1 MGVFTKQSELSVGKL
16 TEGEIIDRFVATL
29 ADACPAF
36 PAGPGGDCAILPAT
50 QERPFRV
57 ATIDSVVFGR
67 HFDLSCPGEKA
78 GAKLI
83 QRNLSDL
90 AAAGATPG
98 DALLS
103 ILMGPDVEVKWLEDF
118 AYGAGRA
125 AAQAGLKL
133 VGGDVCRTAPGTFSA
148 TLAVQGFAY
157 RVLTRRTAQVGDVL
171 FVTGHLGGSIYGH
184 HLNFKARLAEGEWLC
199 AQGAV
204 TACTDLS
211 DGLGKDLPGL
221 LGPKLDALV
230 DLKKLPISEAATKL
244 ARQDGKPALEHALQD
259 GEDYELLFTVRADQA
274 DFIAATFTKTFP
286 GTPLTTIGTIAKG
299 NGRLCDA
306 VDQQPI
312 KAQGFS
318 HFG

>member
-16 TEGEIIDRFVATL
+16 TEGEIIQRFVTTL
-29 ADACPAF
+29 ADACPPF
-36 PAGPGGDCAILPAT
+36 PAGPGGDCAILPAS

-67 HFDLSCPGEKA
+67 HFDLSCSGEKA

-103 ILMGPDVEVKWLEDF
+103 ILMGPDVDAQWLEDF
-118 AYGAGRA
+118 AYGAGRTA
-125 AAQAGLKL
+125 ARAGLKV

-148 TLAVQGFAY
+148 TLAVQGFAN
-157 RVLTRRTAQVGDVL
+157 RVLTRRTAQAGDVL

-184 HLNFKARLAEGEWLC
+184 HLNFQARLAEGEWLC

-211 DGLGKDLPGL
+211 DGLAKDLPGL
-221 LGPKLDALV
+221 LGPKLDGLV
-230 DLKKLPISEAATKL
+230 NLPQLPISEAATKL
-244 ARQDGKPALEHALQD
+244 ARQDGKPAREHALQD
-259 GEDYELLFTVRADQA
+259 GEDYELLFTVSADQA
-274 DFIAATFTKTFP
+274 DFLAATFTKTFP
-286 GTPLTTIGTIAKG
+286 NTPLTAIGTLAKG
-299 NGRLCDA
+299 SGRLCDA
-306 VDQQPI
+306 ADQQLI

>member
-16 TEGEIIDRFVATL
+16 TETQLIDRIVEAL
-29 ADACPAF
+29 AEACPPF
-36 PAGPGGDCAILPAT
+36 PAGPGGDCSILPSGH
-50 QERPFRV
+50 ERPYRV
-57 ATIDSVVFGR
+57 STIDSVVFGR
-67 HFDLSCPGEKA
+67 HFDLSCSGEKA

-103 ILMGPDVEVKWLEDF
+103 ILMGPDVDVKWLEDF

-125 AAQAGLKL
+125 AAQAGLKV
-133 VGGDVCRTAPGTFSA
+133 VGGDVCRTQPGTFSA
-148 TLAVQGFAY
+148 TLAVQGFAH
-157 RVLTRRTAQVGDVL
+157 RPLTRRTAQPGDVL
-171 FVTGHLGGSIYGH
+171 FVTGHLGGSLYGH
-184 HLNFKARLAEGEWLC
+184 HLSFRARLAEGEWLG
-199 AQGAV
+199 AQTAV

-211 DGLGKDLPGL
+211 DGLAKDLPGL
-221 LGPKLDALV
+221 LGPELDALV
-230 DLKKLPISEAATKL
+230 DLAKLPVSDAAAKL
-244 ARQDGKPALEHALQD
+244 ARNDGKPDLEHALQD

-274 DFIAATFTKTFP
+274 DLIEATFAKSFP
-286 GTPLTTIGTIAKG
+286 GTPLRAIGTVAKG
-299 NGRLCDA
+299 AGRLCDA
-306 VDQQPI
+306 ADQQPV